1 MKVAVVIQI
10 LTLPQTMLVD
20 PNKDVEMDDGLYN
33 AGFADETP
41 AAEVNTP
48 AHAQE
53 PIYAT
58 PQGRVPT

>member
-1 MKVAVVIQI
+1 
-10 LTLPQTMLVD
+10 MLVD